1 MPRPLHWRIITSNSF
16 AAWHSASSPATPVR
30 TWNTSITGGVSPQGV
45 FSIHCFA
52 LKSWY
57 EFTPSNN
64 ASINSHQWSS
74 QIYSNG
80 SVWQPGTGNCWSGKN
95 KPNVQ
100 IFKNSMDAEP
110 TTVTVKASAAILP
123 RIISINERKT
133 LLNHQCTE
141 FCTSF
146 IYKNGRSSG
155 RPCNT

>member
-57 EFTPSNN
+57 DFTPSNN

-80 SVWQPGTGNCWSGKN
+80 SVWQPGTGNCWNWAKQTKCTNIQELYGCW
-95 KPNVQ
+95 
-100 IFKNSMDAEP
+100 AYR
-110 TTVTVKASAAILP
+110 VTVKASAAILP